1 SSAISSSIP
10 YASGSRLRT
19 AGRPTPSAGTAGF
32 YAAIALAAQGTPVN
46 AAMDGR
52 VTSVG
57 FNATT
62 YGNYIIITHSGGYQ
76 II

>member
-1 SSAISSSIP
+1 
-10 YASGSRLRT
+10 
-19 AGRPTPSAGTAGF
+19 
-32 YAAIALAAQGTPVN
+32 
-46 AAMDGR
+46 MDGR